1 MGSPEGLSDTN
12 GRDRIKAHVSGRFL
26 RAFPCPDGLAAATWP
41 PPPSGPASG
50 SHAIIPAVDA
60 LLIFIAGFAVLA
72 GAAAIA
78 GTPGPR
84 QRVGRLL
91 TAAPRVT
98 IAEAIEL
105 ARAGR
110 SVYVRIDGRIDSEAE
125 FEDADHRPLVLRRT
139 RIQAMRDGRWHDL
152 EVAHEVVPF
161 EIHEGLDAIAVDGE
175 LIGDGLVVIP
185 RESIGVVGD
194 LGDRVP
200 DDVPD
205 DLPARFLVE
214 HVSSVE
220 HAIVLGVPVIDPAG
234 RPRLGPG
241 RGRPLILST
250 LEPAEAIRIIGI
262 GSAGRTRLAAAL
274 VVVAGLLL
282 IVGLALFLLPGDAL
296 AASPAPTAVVGS
308 DTRSAGEGPGFVGAL
323 APAFLSVIGIAVL
336 AICLTLAW
344 VRLTRRSS
352 DRADPPR
359 RR

>member
-1 MGSPEGLSDTN
+1 MSGPGSRP
-12 GRDRIKAHVSGRFL
+12 GRGS
-26 RAFPCPDGLAAATWP
+26 
-41 PPPSGPASG
+41 PPPSGPAPG

-220 HAIVLGVPVIDPAG
+220 HAIALGVPVLDPAG

-336 AICLTLAW
+336 AIGLTLAW